1 MGKGQG
7 TAARPPTFGRAA
19 RVQDELA
26 GIEQVVVGK
35 RDLGKIRYSHADMI
49 DTILGNPWVS
59 QNELAARY
67 GYSASWVSIVLAS
80 DAFQSAF
87 AARRE
92 EVVDPALKATLE
104 ERFRALTLRSLDRLM
119 GELDKPAC
127 KPEVMLKAAEL
138 GAKSL
143 GIGGHAAPPPPAID
157 SLANLAS
164 RLVAL
169 QSTHRQ
175 GAIYEGQVQR
185 EPAEV
190 ALHAA
195 SADEL
200 P

>member
-1 MGKGQG
+1 M
-7 TAARPPTFGRAA
+7 
-19 RVQDELA
+19 QDELA
-26 GIEQVVVGK
+26 GIEQVVVAPADK
-35 RDLGKIRYSHADMI
+35 RNLAKIRYSHADMI
-49 DTILGNPWVS
+49 DTILSNPWVS
-59 QNELAARY
+59 QGELAQRY
-67 GYSASWVSIVLAS
+67 GYSQSWVSIVMAS

-119 GELDKPAC
+119 NELDKPAC

-143 GIGGHAAPPPPAID
+143 GIGGHAAPPAPSVD
-157 SLANLAS
+157 SLANLAG

-175 GAIYEGQVQR
+175 GVVYEGQVQR
-185 EPAEV
+185 EPAEIPV
-190 ALHAA
+190 HAA
-195 SADEL
+195 GAEEL